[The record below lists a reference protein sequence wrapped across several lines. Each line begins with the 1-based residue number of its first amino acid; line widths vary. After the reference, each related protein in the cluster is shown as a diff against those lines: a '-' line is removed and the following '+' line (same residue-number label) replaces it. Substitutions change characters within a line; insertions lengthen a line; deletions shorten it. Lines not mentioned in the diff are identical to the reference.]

1 MDLISMYGEVDHNP
15 LLSLMN
21 HHMKFWV
28 DQSSLAE
35 ESESSAKRQRMAPS
49 VTDMTPATEALE
61 QFLRFAIEETPL
73 PLPMD
78 DDCSTSSDGD
88 LGSTSSSKSSF
99 SSLYKS
105 KCNYRFTSVNEVT
118 RGMAEISHH

>member
-15 LLSLMN
+15 LLSLMD

-35 ESESSAKRQRMAPS
+35 ESSAKRQRMAPS

-73 PLPMD
+73 RLPLD
-78 DDCSTSSDGD
+78 DDCSTSSDVD
-88 LGSTSSSKSSF
+88 LGSTSSSKSSS

-105 KCNYRFTSVNEVT
+105 KCNYRFTSVNDVT